1 MPKIEVVVVWG
12 RENEAF
18 SSHFA
23 LLLMKSRSA
32 ICRCVIRSVR
42 YLTLLKAEFF
52 QIIVPESTT

>member
-12 RENEAF
+12 KGGRSLFQPLCFVFDQVSQCN
-18 SSHFA
+18 
-23 LLLMKSRSA
+23 LLR
-32 ICRCVIRSVR
+32 VIRSVR